1 MHATPKWY
9 LPVAILALLWNLV
22 GCWAYLQDVM
32 VTPEDVARMSADLQA
47 LRAARPMWS
56 VAATAVGVWAGA
68 AGCIGLILRRRWAVP
83 LLIASLLGV
92 ILQDISL
99 FALGR
104 SVAHMAQSVYILQ
117 GMVLAISIALVVFG
131 RRAAARDWIG

>member
-1 MHATPKWY
+1 MHAIPKWY
-9 LPVAILALLWNLV
+9 LPVTIIALLWNLV

-56 VAATAVGVWAGA
+56 VAATAIGVWAGA

-83 LLIASLLGV
+83 LLVASLIGV
-92 ILQDISL
+92 IVQDISL
-99 FALGR
+99 FVLGR
-104 SVAHMAQSVYILQ
+104 SVGQMAQSVYILQ
-117 GMVLAISIALVVFG
+117 GMVLVISIALVLFG
-131 RRAAARDWIG
+131 RKASTRGWIG

>member
-1 MHATPKWY
+1 M
-9 LPVAILALLWNLV
+9 
-22 GCWAYLQDVM
+22 
-32 VTPEDVARMSADLQA
+32 
-47 LRAARPMWS
+47 
-56 VAATAVGVWAGA
+56 
-68 AGCIGLILRRRWAVP
+68 P
-83 LLIASLLGV
+83 LLIASLIGV